1 MAKFVLLSTFMTVA
15 VVCVLTGCG
24 QSATNSTSTSTSN
37 STSTSEV
44 STTPVATPVRVQNGV
59 AQPAGNTIDQSDAAV
74 NYDQPGDRNVT
85 VNAPFSAT
93 RVDRDTGSVHIDAPF
108 VHIDKVGRGQKV
120 HIDIGGDRGA
130 DNSR

>member
-1 MAKFVLLSTFMTVA
+1 MAKFALLSPVTA
-15 VVCVLTGCG
+15 VIVICVLTGCG
-24 QSATNSTSTSTSN
+24 QSATNSTSTSTS
-37 STSTSEV
+37 EV
-44 STTPVATPVRVQNGV
+44 SRTQVATPVPVQNGV

-85 VNAPFSAT
+85 VNAPFSDT

-108 VHIDKVGRGQKV
+108 VHIDKAGRGQKM
-120 HIDIGGDRGA
+120 HIDIGGDSGA